1 MSHPRLR
8 SVTLLLP
15 LMAVLGAAFEPLS
28 WEEAYRRA
36 EETLARMDVPLLF
49 VTGLCERQSFANNLL
64 YQNLGTTKGGAPYF
78 SVGGYYLYFDPH
90 CDGNASTPARWVLSE
105 SDPDVDADH
114 DLDGDGLCSLD
125 MHVKSTNFTM
135 PPMGTQ
141 EWQMHCAEG
150 EAVSSTNVTLHMVP
164 QGEKLSLLKGHSFY
178 KSKIWYT
185 QRDYWY
191 VGNTD
196 AIPRLDLPS
205 FNMQDA
211 AAGFRPTSPGMS
223 GKATVW
229 PSMLCMAATWDPEAV
244 RSYSEALGREFRGK
258 GANSILGP
266 SINVH
271 RVARNGRNFEYL
283 SGEDPY
289 LGAKL
294 VKGYVQGMQ
303 SEGVFAVVKHWV
315 FNEQETNRSSESS
328 IVDDKT
334 AWELYYPPYQAA
346 VDAGVAAVMCSY
358 NKVDSEYSC
367 GNSKQFKVLKE
378 SMGFK
383 GFVQSD
389 WWATHNT
396 SIAAGLDQEMP
407 GIGSGENH
415 GAFFDANELE
425 AEEQETIDQAA
436 TRVLAVIHKMNLSA
450 STAACAPPHCK
461 DFFLKDVS
469 SLAHVRLARTL
480 AAQSVVMLKNK
491 DVLPLSSA
499 STKSIA
505 IIGPAANAKPYDP
518 RGSGQGYDGWMPGDY
533 YSGGGSG
540 HMTGNV
546 ISAFAGLR
554 SRAQEL
560 GIDVV
565 FSLTDNKTAAAEAA
579 ARADVAFVVLG
590 ATSGEGKDRPHLR
603 LDGNPDAL
611 VREVSAVAKATVV
624 LVQAPGAV
632 LMPWRDS
639 VEGVLVM
646 FLGGQQTGDAWA
658 DIVFGDQVP
667 TGRLP
672 VMMPEAE
679 EDSIPPGTEPDVVY
693 SEGLATSYRNPDFRA
708 AYAFGHGLTYTTL
721 EYQNA
726 SSSLCGNTG
735 ECEVRIRVSVKNTG
749 GRAAPTVAQLYL
761 QFPASAGNSVPVLKG
776 FKKTS
781 EISPGSSQEVVFELT
796 QRDLSYYSAEWGGWI
811 KATCDFTAHIG
822 ESSADIRETV
832 TFCLE
837 HGSVHGWMWIL
848 HHGWAIGAIVV
859 VLALLSGAFCWYRAF
874 SAKRKDKGN
883 DARNC
888 V

>member
-1 MSHPRLR
+1 M
-8 SVTLLLP
+8 LLLL

-105 SDPDVDADH
+105 SEDADH

-141 EWQMHCAEG
+141 EWQMRCAEG
-150 EAVSSTNVTLHMVP
+150 EAVSSANVTLRMVP
-164 QGEKLSLLKGHSFY
+164 QGEKLSLLKGHSYY
-178 KSKIWYT
+178 KSRNGWYT
-185 QRDYWY
+185 QREYWY

-244 RSYSEALGREFRGK
+244 RSYSEAMGREFRGK
-258 GANSILGP
+258 GANAILGP

-294 VKGYVQGMQ
+294 VKGYVQGVQ

-358 NKVDSEYSC
+358 NKVGSEYSC

-407 GIGSGENH
+407 GIGSDVEHH
-415 GAFFDANELE
+415 GAFFDANVLM

-505 IIGPAANAKPYDP
+505 IIGPAANAKSYDP
-518 RGSGQGYDGWMPGDY
+518 KGSGQAYGDGAAGGDY

-546 ISAFAGLR
+546 TSAFAGLS

-579 ARADVAFVVLG
+579 ARADVAVVVLG
-590 ATSGEGKDRPHLR
+590 ATSG
-603 LDGNPDAL
+603 A
-611 VREVSAVAKATVV
+611 
-624 LVQAPGAV
+624 
-632 LMPWRDS
+632 
-639 VEGVLVM
+639 
-646 FLGGQQTGDAWA
+646 
-658 DIVFGDQVP
+658 
-667 TGRLP
+667 
-672 VMMPEAE
+672 
-679 EDSIPPGTEPDVVY
+679 
-693 SEGLATSYRNPDFRA
+693 
-708 AYAFGHGLTYTTL
+708 
-721 EYQNA
+721 
-726 SSSLCGNTG
+726 
-735 ECEVRIRVSVKNTG
+735 
-749 GRAAPTVAQLYL
+749 
-761 QFPASAGNSVPVLKG
+761 
-776 FKKTS
+776 
-781 EISPGSSQEVVFELT
+781 
-796 QRDLSYYSAEWGGWI
+796 
-811 KATCDFTAHIG
+811 
-822 ESSADIRETV
+822 
-832 TFCLE
+832 
-837 HGSVHGWMWIL
+837 
-848 HHGWAIGAIVV
+848 
-859 VLALLSGAFCWYRAF
+859 
-874 SAKRKDKGN
+874 
-883 DARNC
+883 
-888 V
+888 